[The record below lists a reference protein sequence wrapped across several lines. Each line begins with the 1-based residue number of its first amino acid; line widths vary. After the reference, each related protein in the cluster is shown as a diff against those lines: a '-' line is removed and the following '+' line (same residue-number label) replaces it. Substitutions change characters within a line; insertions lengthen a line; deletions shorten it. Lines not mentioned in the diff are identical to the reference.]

1 MIKLR
6 IIPMILKKG
15 PMAVKGI
22 SFSKSRTIGPI
33 IPLIKVFQ
41 TRDIDEL
48 AILDVTKISINEDE
62 NLNRFNWVKKIS
74 SFSTMPLAIGGG
86 VRHLNQASYLI
97 KLGADK
103 VILNYSIWK
112 KQNLVKEIIEKHGAQ
127 SVLASIDV
135 KKTDKGYF
143 IYNQH
148 ENELTNLPL
157 NEILLFAED
166 IGVGEVIL
174 TSVDNEGKRN
184 GYDIELYKY
193 ARKFVTM
200 PMIANGGAGKAKDF
214 LELAKENI
222 VEAFAAGACYHF
234 SSLTPREVA
243 EYLRQENF
251 HIRNYKSR

>member
-1 MIKLR
+1 
-6 IIPMILKKG
+6 MILKKG

-48 AILDVTKISINEDE
+48 AIIDVTNISIYEDE
-62 NLNRFNWVKKIS
+62 NLKRFDWVKQIS
-74 SFSTMPLAIGGG
+74 SFSTMPLSIGGG
-86 VRHLNQASYLI
+86 VRNLNQASHLI

-103 VILNYSIWK
+103 VILNTSIWK
-112 KQNLVKEIIEKHGAQ
+112 KQSLIKEIIDKHGAQ

-135 KKTDKGYF
+135 KKTEKGYF
-143 IYNQH
+143 IYNHHKNDLTDIPLH
-148 ENELTNLPL
+148 ET
-157 NEILLFAED
+157 LLFAES

-174 TSVDNEGKRN
+174 TSVNNEGKRN

-193 ARKFVTM
+193 ARKFITM
-200 PMIANGGAGKAKDF
+200 PLIANGGAGHQKDF

-243 EYLRQENF
+243 EFLRQEKFNM
-251 HIRNYKSR
+251 RRYKYK